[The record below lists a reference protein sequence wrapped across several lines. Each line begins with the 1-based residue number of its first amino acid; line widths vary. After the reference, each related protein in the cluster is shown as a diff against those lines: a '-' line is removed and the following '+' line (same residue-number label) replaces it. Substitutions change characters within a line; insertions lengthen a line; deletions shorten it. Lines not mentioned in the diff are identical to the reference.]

1 MKALEAAANLAK
13 KIGFSPIILSD
24 KLEGNAAEEGKRMA
38 NLALKIK
45 KENINKNISLEN
57 PILLLSGGETTSK
70 SKWIG

>member
-1 MKALEAAANLAK
+1 MKALKAAANLAK

-45 KENINKNISLEN
+45 R
-57 PILLLSGGETTSK
+57 TTL
-70 SKWIG
+70 